1 MSQNSRK
8 GNTQEQID
16 RILARTGWDSFA
28 LLIQICMWLE
38 ETGQSQALLDHLTV
52 LAERADGPDRQE

>member
-1 MSQNSRK
+1 MSQDGQK
-8 GNTQEQID
+8 DDTQKQID

-52 LAERADGPDRQE
+52 LAEKADDPDRQE